1 MKWPVA
7 FRNEHSRVATPV
19 LQATQH
25 DEPQEAVLDGLPC
38 RATAWEDATRAPMVG
53 REAEQKSIG
62 GIRMWRGRAVLENV
76 AADRLE
82 GWYGR
87 RVAYSGVVRIGGEA
101 RQVTA
106 DVFVSGMKRTRSA
119 QNKWPG
125 LLPEVHVEFVGAGNL

>member
-7 FRNEHSRVATPV
+7 FRSELSRVEMPAP
-19 LQATQH
+19 QAAQH
-25 DEPQEAVLDGLPC
+25 DEPREAVLDGLPC
-38 RATAWEDATRAPMVG
+38 RATAWEDATHVPVTG
-53 REAEQKSIG
+53 REGEQKTIG

-76 AADRLE
+76 AADKLE

-87 RVAYSGVVRIGGEA
+87 RVAYSGVVRIGGEF

-106 DVFVSGMKRTRSA
+106 EVFVSGMKRTRSA
-119 QNKWPG
+119 QNKWSG

>member
-7 FRNEHSRVATPV
+7 FRSESSRIQLPVQHTP
-19 LQATQH
+19 QQ
-25 DEPQEAVLDGLPC
+25 DEPREAILDGLPC
-38 RATAWEDATRAPMVG
+38 RATAWEDATHVPVMG
-53 REAEQKSIG
+53 RTGEQKTIG

-87 RVAYSGVVRIGGEA
+87 RVAYSGVVRVGGEV

-119 QNKWPG
+119 ENKWSG